1 MMVEDRVFT
10 GGDASEDDDDEET
23 LAANAAMRGGGSGDP
38 VLLAMLKDLRRDVA
52 AKRHLQPWVVFGD
65 PALDDMSILYPITIE
80 ELKGCQGVGE
90 GKARKFGAEFVDL
103 IRKYVEENEIS
114 RPDDF
119 IVKSA
124 PSKSANKIFII
135 QSIDKCMS
143 LEDIAAA
150 RGLDM
155 DELMTEIEAIVST
168 GTSLNLNY
176 YIREVLDDDR
186 VEEIYDYFKEEASS
200 DSLADAVAA
209 LGDDYD
215 EMEIR
220 LVRIKFLCE
229 IAS

>member
-1 MMVEDRVFT
+1 
-10 GGDASEDDDDEET
+10 
-23 LAANAAMRGGGSGDP
+23 
-38 VLLAMLKDLRRDVA
+38 
-52 AKRHLQPWVVFGD
+52 
-65 PALDDMSILYPITIE
+65 
-80 ELKGCQGVGE
+80 
-90 GKARKFGAEFVDL
+90 
-103 IRKYVEENEIS
+103 
-114 RPDDF
+114 
-119 IVKSA
+119 
-124 PSKSANKIFII
+124 
-135 QSIDKCMS
+135 MS

-176 YIREVLDDDR
+176 YIRENLDEDI

-200 DSLADAVAA
+200 DSVADAVAA